1 MEPNTKRNQSGHIE
15 RRALTLAARPPA
27 PNGRE
32 YQRRSQGAEEHQR
45 VPLKRGWHQCRRLA
59 GLDERADSQENQ
71 EADGEAQKE
80 INPLPVDRPHK
91 GEPEKTNEDRN
102 HSSIHAEKSE
112 SREITRVRPG

>member
-71 EADGEAQKE
+71 EA
-80 INPLPVDRPHK
+80 
-91 GEPEKTNEDRN
+91 NEDRN

-112 SREITRVRPG
+112 SREIARIRPG